1 LSKSERG
8 EAGDGFMTSEL
19 DPAPGE
25 RTVFDSWRSIGI
37 SLYMAL
43 VGANLGYD
51 GVFIMCAAASL
62 TAMII
67 YGLMYLR
74 LRRIE
79 PALAGAS

>member
-1 LSKSERG
+1 
-8 EAGDGFMTSEL
+8 
-19 DPAPGE
+19 
-25 RTVFDSWRSIGI
+25 
-37 SLYMAL
+37 L
-43 VGANLGYD
+43 VGCD

-79 PALAGAS
+79 PALADVS